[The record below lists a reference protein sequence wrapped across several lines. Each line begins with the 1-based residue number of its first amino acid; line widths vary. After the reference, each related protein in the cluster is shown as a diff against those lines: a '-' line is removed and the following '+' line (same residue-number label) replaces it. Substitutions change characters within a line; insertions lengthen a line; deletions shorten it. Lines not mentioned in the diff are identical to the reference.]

1 MFVFFKTKIMK
12 KSIILMLILAI
23 SASAGLFAQKKKAD
37 KSANTQEKRVKTE
50 FIFEAL
56 PYAYDA
62 LEKAIDKETMEIHY
76 DRHHRAYFNNFVK
89 AIPGTE
95 MEYLSLE
102 EIFADMSKYPVAIRN
117 NGGGHYNHNLFWSVM
132 SPEGGGKPQN
142 ELGAAIEN
150 AFGSFDEFQKLFE
163 QAGATRFG
171 SGWAWLSL
179 NENGKLFISSTPNQ
193 DNPLM
198 DVVEQR
204 GTPILGLDV
213 WEHAYYLRYQNK
225 RAGYMSAFWEVVNWN
240 EVERRFTEARK

>member
-1 MFVFFKTKIMK
+1 MFVLLKTIIMK
-12 KSIILMLILAI
+12 KSILLLLILATT
-23 SASAGLFAQKKKAD
+23 ASAGLFAQKSKM
-37 KSANTQEKRVKTE
+37 EKRVKTE
-50 FIFEAL
+50 FVFEAL

-62 LEKAIDKETMEIHY
+62 LEKAVDKETMEIHY

-89 AIPGTE
+89 AIAGTE
-95 MEYLSLE
+95 MEYLTLE
-102 EIFADMSKYPVAIRN
+102 EIFAGMSKYSVALRN
-117 NGGGHYNHNLFWSVM
+117 NGGGHYNHTMFWSLM
-132 SPEGGGKPQN
+132 SPDGGGKPQN
-142 ELGAAIEN
+142 ELAAAIVN
-150 AFGSFDEFQKLFE
+150 TFGSYEEFQKQFE

-179 NENGKLFISSTPNQ
+179 DENGKLFISSTPNQ

-225 RAGYMSAFWEVVNWN
+225 RASYMTAFWDVINWN
-240 EVERRFTEARK
+240 EVERRYTEALK